1 MCSGM
6 EAKTREEE
14 AALNC
19 RVRLGAGDDPSEMP
33 AVRALSLNQTRIC
46 LMVVL
51 MIFFFLLAITF
62 CTLWSTRAVTGKHM
76 NLVTVN
82 YPSDPCE
89 DDWIW
94 SRKKCYYFSS
104 NISEWQTGQD
114 FCASRN
120 ASLAL
125 IDSINELNF
134 LVRFKG
140 SSDHWIGL
148 SREQEGRPWVW
159 TNGTLCSNAFHIHG
173 VSKCVFLKSGRISS
187 ASCYSDKYWICNKP
201 DTRTTGRTLSER
213 L

>member
-1 MCSGM
+1 MK
-6 EAKTREEE
+6 AKIREEE
-14 AALNC
+14 AELNDKG
-19 RVRLGAGDDPSEMP
+19 RQGSGHESPETP
-33 AVRALSLNQTRIC
+33 AVRALGLNQIG
-46 LMVVL
+46 
-51 MIFFFLLAITF
+51 IFLIIALFIIFILAITF
-62 CTLWSTRAVTGKHM
+62 FTLWVTHAVKGKNM

-114 FCASRN
+114 LCASRN

-125 IDSINELNF
+125 IDSMEELNF

-159 TNGTLCSNAFHIHG
+159 TNGSLCNNAFHIHG
-173 VSKCVFLKSGRISS
+173 VSKCVFLNSGRVFS
-187 ASCYSDKYWICNKP
+187 ASCYFDKYWICNKP
-201 DTRTTGRTLSER
+201 DTRSTVRTLSE
-213 L
+213 LL

>member
-1 MCSGM
+1 MV
-6 EAKTREEE
+6 EP
-14 AALNC
+14 
-19 RVRLGAGDDPSEMP
+19 RL
-33 AVRALSLNQTRIC
+33 LSLNQTGLLQII
-46 LMVVL
+46 VV
-51 MIFFFLLAITF
+51 MIFLFLATIF
-62 CTLWSTRAVTGKHM
+62 CTLWSTHAVKGKNKNIM
-76 NLVTVN
+76 SVN
-82 YPSDPCE
+82 YSSDPCE

-94 SRKKCYYFSS
+94 SRRKCYYFSS

-125 IDSINELNF
+125 IDSMEELNF

-159 TNGTLCSNAFHIHG
+159 TNGSLCTNMFHIHG
-173 VSKCVFLKSGRISS
+173 VSKCVFLNSGHVSS

-201 DTRTTGRTLSER
+201 DTRTTERTLSYG
-213 L
+213 LCAQ